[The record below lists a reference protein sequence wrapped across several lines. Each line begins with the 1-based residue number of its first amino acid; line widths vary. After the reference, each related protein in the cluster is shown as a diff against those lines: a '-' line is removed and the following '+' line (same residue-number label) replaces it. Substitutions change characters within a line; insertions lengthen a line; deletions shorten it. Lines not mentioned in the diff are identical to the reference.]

1 MAVKLRLMRMG
12 AKKRPFYRIV
22 ATDSRS
28 RRDGEYLELVG
39 TYNPINSEKDVKI
52 NEEVALKWLNNGAIP
67 SDTVRNLFKDAGI
80 MKKFAESKDK
90 KETK

>member
-1 MAVKLRLMRMG
+1 MAVKLRLKRMG
-12 AKKRPFYRIV
+12 AKQKPFYRIV

-39 TYNPINSEKDVKI
+39 TYNPISDEKDVKI